1 MDPLSV
7 RTRNNRL
14 SKPGV
19 SSVNK
24 PARFDR
30 RVEHRRVRRAA
41 HVELA
46 RLDEPEN
53 HALPL
58 PVRTAIK
65 ADPSERP
72 EVTVGGRRFKVWKTK
87 AWKRR
92 SAARAERAA
101 VYDALLKA
109 D

>member
-1 MDPLSV
+1 MSV
-7 RTRNNRL
+7 RTRNNRRR
-14 SKPGV
+14 KPGV
-19 SSVNK
+19 AAVNR
-24 PARFDR
+24 PPRFDR

-41 HVELA
+41 HIELG
-46 RLDEPEN
+46 RLVEPED

-58 PVRTAIK
+58 PVHTSAK
-65 ADPSERP
+65 ADPAERP
-72 EVTVGGRRFKVWKTK
+72 EAEVSRRRFKVWKTK

-101 VYDALLKA
+101 EYAALLKG

>member
-1 MDPLSV
+1 MSV
-7 RTRNNRL
+7 RTRNNRQR
-14 SKPGV
+14 KPGV
-19 SSVNK
+19 SSVNR

-41 HVELA
+41 SVELSQ
-46 RLDEPEN
+46 LLEPED

-58 PVRTAIK
+58 PVHTSAK

-72 EVTVGGRRFKVWKTK
+72 ETPVSQRRFKVWKTK
-87 AWKRR
+87 DWKRR
-92 SAARAERAA
+92 STVRAQRAA
-101 VYDALLKA
+101 SYRDLAKA

>member
-1 MDPLSV
+1 MSV
-7 RTRNNRL
+7 RTRNNRQR
-14 SKPGV
+14 KPGV
-19 SSVNK
+19 AAVNR

-41 HVELA
+41 HVELG
-46 RLDEPEN
+46 RLFEPED

-58 PVRTAIK
+58 PVHTSAK

-72 EVTVGGRRFKVWKTK
+72 EPPVTQRRFKVWKTK
-87 AWKRR
+87 DWKRR
-92 SAARAERAA
+92 SAMRAQRAA
-101 VYDALLKA
+101 TYQALLKA

>member
-1 MDPLSV
+1 MSV

-19 SSVNK
+19 SSVNR

-41 HVELA
+41 QIELGQ
-46 RLDEPEN
+46 LVEPED
-53 HALPL
+53 HALPR
-58 PVRTAIK
+58 PVNTSTK

-72 EVTVGGRRFKVWKTK
+72 VTEVKRRRFKVWKTK
-87 AWKRR
+87 EWKRR
-92 SAARAERAA
+92 SAARAQRAA
-101 VYDALLKA
+101 AYEALLKA

>member
-1 MDPLSV
+1 MSV
-7 RTRNNRL
+7 RTRQNRQ

-19 SSVNK
+19 AAVNR

-41 HVELA
+41 QVELN
-46 RLDEPEN
+46 RLVEPED

-58 PVRTAIK
+58 PVHTSSK
-65 ADPSERP
+65 TDPADRP
-72 EVTVGGRRFKVWKTK
+72 ETTVSRRRFKVWKTK
-87 AWKRR
+87 DWKRR
-92 SAARAERAA
+92 SAMRAERAA
-101 VYDALLKA
+101 SYQALLKA